1 MEEEHRGGLHV
12 FDVCMLFSVPLDYFS
27 SGDVTGQRRATNL
40 DPCSAL
46 VVNEQREFI

>member
-27 SGDVTGQRRATNL
+27 SGDVTGQVRATNL
-40 DPCSAL
+40 DPSSAL